1 MNYVDIA
8 ATDIIQWIAILGVLV
23 TVAIRINK
31 LIYPVW
37 HKLEQMAND
46 FAGEPERPGVPAKPG
61 IMERISK
68 LEQLVAEL
76 SDKIDKIDE
85 STKHVR

>member
-1 MNYVDIA
+1 MSYADIA
-8 ATDIIQWIAILGVLV
+8 ATAIVPWLVLLGVLV
-23 TVAIRINK
+23 TLAIRINK
-31 LIYPVW
+31 LVYPVW

-61 IMERISK
+61 IMERIAK
-68 LEQLVAEL
+68 LEQLVEEL
-76 SDKIDKIDE
+76 SDKIDE

>member
-1 MNYVDIA
+1 MNYVDIV
-8 ATDIIQWIAILGVLV
+8 ATDIIRWVVILGILV
-23 TVAIRINK
+23 TLAIRINK

-61 IMERISK
+61 IMERIAK

-76 SDKIDKIDE
+76 SDKIDE
-85 STKHVR
+85 SNKHVR

>member
-1 MNYVDIA
+1 MSYADVA
-8 ATDIIQWIAILGVLV
+8 ATDIVQWVVILGVLV
-23 TVAIRINK
+23 TLAIRLNK
-31 LIYPVW
+31 LVYPVW

-61 IMERISK
+61 IMERIAK

-76 SDKIDKIDE
+76 SDKIDE

>member
-8 ATDIIQWIAILGVLV
+8 ATDIVQWVVILGVFV
-23 TVAIRINK
+23 TLAIRINK
-31 LIYPVW
+31 LVYPVW

-68 LEQLVAEL
+68 LEQLVEEL
-76 SDKIDKIDE
+76 SDKIDE

>member
-1 MNYVDIA
+1 MSYVDIA
-8 ATDIIQWIAILGVLV
+8 ATDIVHWVVILGVLV
-23 TVAIRINK
+23 TLAIRINK
-31 LIYPVW
+31 LVYPVW

-76 SDKIDKIDE
+76 SDKIDE
-85 STKHVR
+85 SNKHVR

>member
-1 MNYVDIA
+1 MSYVDIA
-8 ATDIIQWIAILGVLV
+8 VTDIVQWVVILGVLV
-23 TVAIRINK
+23 TLAIRINK
-31 LIYPVW
+31 LVYPVW

-76 SDKIDKIDE
+76 SDKIDE
-85 STKHVR
+85 SNKHVR

>member
-1 MNYVDIA
+1 MSYADVA
-8 ATDIIQWIAILGVLV
+8 ATDIIQWLVIIGILV

-61 IMERISK
+61 IMERIAK
-68 LEQLVAEL
+68 LEQLVEKL
-76 SDKIDKIDE
+76 SDKIDE
-85 STKHVR
+85 RSKHVR

>member
-1 MNYVDIA
+1 MSYVDIA
-8 ATDIIQWIAILGVLV
+8 ATDIVQWVVILGVLV
-23 TVAIRINK
+23 TLAIRINK

-76 SDKIDKIDE
+76 SDKIDE
-85 STKHVR
+85 SNKHVR

>member
-1 MNYVDIA
+1 
-8 ATDIIQWIAILGVLV
+8 
-23 TVAIRINK
+23 
-31 LIYPVW
+31 
-37 HKLEQMAND
+37 MAND

-76 SDKIDKIDE
+76 SDKIDE
-85 STKHVR
+85 SNKHVR

>member
-1 MNYVDIA
+1 MNYVDIV
-8 ATDIIQWIAILGVLV
+8 ATDIIQWVVILGVLV
-23 TVAIRINK
+23 TLAIRINK

-61 IMERISK
+61 IMERIAK

-76 SDKIDKIDE
+76 SDKIDE
-85 STKHVR
+85 SNKNVR

>member
-1 MNYVDIA
+1 MSYADIA
-8 ATDIIQWIAILGVLV
+8 ANDIVQWVVILGVLV
-23 TVAIRINK
+23 TLAIRINK
-31 LIYPVW
+31 LVYPVW

-61 IMERISK
+61 IMERITK
-68 LEQLVAEL
+68 LEQLVEEL
-76 SDKIDKIDE
+76 SDKIDE

>member
-8 ATDIIQWIAILGVLV
+8 ATDIVQWVVILGVLV
-23 TVAIRINK
+23 TLAIRINK

-68 LEQLVAEL
+68 LEQLVGEL
-76 SDKIDKIDE
+76 SDKIDE
-85 STKHVR
+85 SNKHVR

>member
-1 MNYVDIA
+1 MSYADIA
-8 ATDIIQWIAILGVLV
+8 ATDIVQWVVILGVLV

-37 HKLEQMAND
+37 HKLEEMAND
-46 FAGEPERPGVPAKPG
+46 FTGEPERPGVPAKPG
-61 IMERISK
+61 IMERIAK
-68 LEQLVAEL
+68 LEQLVEEL
-76 SDKIDKIDE
+76 SNKIDE

>member
-8 ATDIIQWIAILGVLV
+8 ATDIVQWVVILGILV
-23 TVAIRINK
+23 TLAIRINK
-31 LIYPVW
+31 LVYPVW

-68 LEQLVAEL
+68 LEQLVEEL
-76 SDKIDKIDE
+76 SDKIDE

>member
-8 ATDIIQWIAILGVLV
+8 ATDIVQWVVILGVLV
-23 TVAIRINK
+23 TLAIRINK
-31 LIYPVW
+31 LVYPVW

-76 SDKIDKIDE
+76 SDKIDE

>member
-1 MNYVDIA
+1 MSYVDVA
-8 ATDIIQWIAILGVLV
+8 ATDIIQWVVILGILV
-23 TVAIRINK
+23 TLAIRINK

-76 SDKIDKIDE
+76 SDKIDE
-85 STKHVR
+85 SNKHVR

>member
-1 MNYVDIA
+1 MSYVDVA
-8 ATDIIQWIAILGVLV
+8 ATDIVQWVVILGVLV
-23 TVAIRINK
+23 TLAIRINK

-76 SDKIDKIDE
+76 SDKIDE
-85 STKHVR
+85 SNKHVR

>member
-1 MNYVDIA
+1 MNYVDITA
-8 ATDIIQWIAILGVLV
+8 IDIVQWVVILGILV
-23 TVAIRINK
+23 TLAIRINK

-61 IMERISK
+61 IMERIAK

-76 SDKIDKIDE
+76 SDKIDE
-85 STKHVR
+85 SNKHVR

>member
-1 MNYVDIA
+1 MSYADVA
-8 ATDIIQWIAILGVLV
+8 ATDIIQWLVILGILV

-31 LIYPVW
+31 LVYPVW

-68 LEQLVAEL
+68 LEQLVQEL
-76 SDKIDKIDE
+76 SDKIDE
-85 STKHVR
+85 SSKHVR

>member
-1 MNYVDIA
+1 MSYVDIA
-8 ATDIIQWIAILGVLV
+8 ATDIVQWVVILGVLV
-23 TVAIRINK
+23 TLAVRINK
-31 LIYPVW
+31 LVYPVW

-61 IMERISK
+61 IMERIAK
-68 LEQLVAEL
+68 LDLFVLLL
-76 SDKIDKIDE
+76 SYKIDE

>member
-1 MNYVDIA
+1 MNYVDI
-8 ATDIIQWIAILGVLV
+8 TSIDIVQWVVILGILV
-23 TVAIRINK
+23 TLAIRINK

-61 IMERISK
+61 IMERIEK

-76 SDKIDKIDE
+76 SDKIDE
-85 STKHVR
+85 SNKHVR

>member
-8 ATDIIQWIAILGVLV
+8 ATDIVQWVVILGVLV
-23 TVAIRINK
+23 TLAIRINK

-76 SDKIDKIDE
+76 SDKIDE
-85 STKHVR
+85 SNKHVR

>member
-1 MNYVDIA
+1 MSYVDIA
-8 ATDIIQWIAILGVLV
+8 ATNIVQWVVILGILG
-23 TVAIRINK
+23 TLAIRINK
-31 LIYPVW
+31 LVYPVW

-46 FAGEPERPGVPAKPG
+46 FAGEPARPGVPAKPG
-61 IMERISK
+61 IMERIAK

-76 SDKIDKIDE
+76 SDKIDE

>member
-1 MNYVDIA
+1 MNYVDITA
-8 ATDIIQWIAILGVLV
+8 IDIVQWVVILGILV
-23 TVAIRINK
+23 TLAIRINK
-31 LIYPVW
+31 LVYPVW

-61 IMERISK
+61 IMERMAK

-76 SDKIDKIDE
+76 SDKIDE
-85 STKHVR
+85 SNKHVR

>member
-8 ATDIIQWIAILGVLV
+8 ATDIVQWVVILGVLV
-23 TVAIRINK
+23 TLAIRINK
-31 LIYPVW
+31 LIYLVW

-68 LEQLVAEL
+68 LEQLVEEL
-76 SDKIDKIDE
+76 SDKIDE
-85 STKHVR
+85 SNKHVR

>member
-8 ATDIIQWIAILGVLV
+8 ATDIVQWVVILGILV
-23 TVAIRINK
+23 TLAIRINK
-31 LIYPVW
+31 LVYPVW

-76 SDKIDKIDE
+76 SDKIDE
-85 STKHVR
+85 SNKHVR

>member
-1 MNYVDIA
+1 MSYADIA
-8 ATDIIQWIAILGVLV
+8 ATDIVQWVVILGVLV
-23 TVAIRINK
+23 TLAIRINK
-31 LIYPVW
+31 LVYPVW

-76 SDKIDKIDE
+76 SDKIDE

>member
-8 ATDIIQWIAILGVLV
+8 AIDIVQWVVILGILV
-23 TVAIRINK
+23 TLAIRINK

-61 IMERISK
+61 IMERIAK

-76 SDKIDKIDE
+76 SDKIDE
-85 STKHVR
+85 SNKHVR

>member
-1 MNYVDIA
+1 MNYADVA
-8 ATDIIQWIAILGVLV
+8 ATDIIQWLVILGILV

-31 LIYPVW
+31 LIYPVR

-68 LEQLVAEL
+68 LEQLVEEL
-76 SDKIDKIDE
+76 SDKIDE
-85 STKHVR
+85 SNKHVR

>member
-1 MNYVDIA
+1 MSYVDIA
-8 ATDIIQWIAILGVLV
+8 ANDIVQWVVILGVLV
-23 TVAIRINK
+23 TLAIRINK
-31 LIYPVW
+31 LVYPVW

-61 IMERISK
+61 IMERIAK

-76 SDKIDKIDE
+76 SDKIDE